1 MKALVTGSNGLIG
14 ANLIRVLIA
23 GGHRVRAFLR
33 VTSDRRSLQDLP
45 VEIVSGDVL
54 DLDSLCNAA
63 RGCDVVFHAAAL
75 FSYSGTSAVEL
86 ERLAV
91 EGTVNAIKAAHTQ
104 RVKRVVLTS
113 SSVLMGS
120 SNRPLVHNEEDRLDE
135 QENVPYIRAKELQE
149 RAAVNQADA
158 LGVEMVTVC
167 PTVTVGPH
175 DYRLG
180 PSNGII
186 VSYLDDV
193 SKATYPGGCNIV
205 SARDVAKGHLL
216 AAQKGISGERYLLGS
231 ENLRW
236 PVIHSLIAELCGIPG
251 PGWEANHT
259 VSLLAATAW
268 EFASKLTRTA
278 PLTTRSQAR
287 MVGRYYWYEHQKAAR
302 LGYRPRP
309 ARAALAE
316 AIAWLSASAH
326 ISRQTRATLR
336 LSREVFQAK
345 KKLEADE
352 ARLRAG
358 A

>member
-14 ANLIRVLIA
+14 ANLVRELIRR
-23 GGHRVRAFLR
+23 GHRVRAFLR
-33 VTSDRRSLQDLP
+33 KTSDQRGLQDLP

-63 RGCDVVFHAAAL
+63 RGCDVVFHAAAI
-75 FSYSGTSAVEL
+75 FSYSGTSAAEL

-91 EGTVNAIKAAHTQ
+91 EGTVNAIKAAHSQ

-113 SSVLMGS
+113 SSVVMGS
-120 SNRPLVHNEEDRLDE
+120 SNRPLVRNEEDRLDE

-149 RAAVNQADA
+149 RAAVNQADE
-158 LGVEMVTVC
+158 LGVEMVMVC

-186 VSYLDDV
+186 VSYLNDI

-216 AAQKGISGERYLLGS
+216 AAQKGTSGERYLLGC
-231 ENLRW
+231 ENLHW
-236 PVIHSLIAELCGIPG
+236 AAIHSMISELCGVPG
-251 PGWEANHT
+251 PSWQANHT

-268 EFASKLTRTA
+268 EFASKLTRTP
-278 PLTTRSQAR
+278 PLTTRNQAR

-309 ARAALAE
+309 ARTALAE
-316 AIAWLSASAH
+316 AIAWLSASPH
-326 ISRQTRATLR
+326 ISRQTRAALR
-336 LSREVFQAK
+336 LSREVFRAK
-345 KKLEADE
+345 KTLEVDE
-352 ARLRAG
+352 ARIRAS